1 MNFNLNK
8 ESHNFFIKLLASDF
22 SNFTLK
28 IKNSNIFYKNI
39 ENDVLF
45 INKINKIE
53 YFYDIK
59 NLKNI
64 LLADNEIFNI
74 PYKIKIQDDLFK
86 KKIISKINLDIINLE
101 IENIF
106 NYSTAKKN
114 GLIKLIHNQNKS
126 EGNYKIEK
134 NFFNFNYLDKS
145 KDQNFKYN
153 GFISLK
159 PFFSEFSGDLNEM
172 NLVKLLNSKS
182 IIVQLLK
189 TGILNNE
196 NLNINSRIFAKQ
208 TNSLRDLV
216 NIVLNIKISDGLV
229 DINETKFSLE
239 DYADFKISDSLL
251 YTIDNNLI
259 LDAKIKVNIKDP
271 NEIFKNLQTPRNYRK
286 EVRKLAFNLSYNF
299 DQMTANIKN
308 IKIDDIAYNNVNK
321 ILREI
326 ILKDNNLQNRIYIK
340 NLLNQ
345 AIKSYAG

>member
-1 MNFNLNK
+1 M
-8 ESHNFFIKLLASDF
+8 
-22 SNFTLK
+22 
-28 IKNSNIFYKNI
+28 
-39 ENDVLF
+39 
-45 INKINKIE
+45 
-53 YFYDIK
+53 
-59 NLKNI
+59 
-64 LLADNEIFNI
+64 
-74 PYKIKIQDDLFK
+74 
-86 KKIISKINLDIINLE
+86 
-101 IENIF
+101 
-106 NYSTAKKN
+106 
-114 GLIKLIHNQNKS
+114 
-126 EGNYKIEK
+126 
-134 NFFNFNYLDKS
+134 DKS

-308 IKIDDIAYNNVNK
+308 IKIDDIV
-321 ILREI
+321 ITM
-326 ILKDNNLQNRIYIK
+326 
-340 NLLNQ
+340 
-345 AIKSYAG
+345 

>member
-1 MNFNLNK
+1 
-8 ESHNFFIKLLASDF
+8 
-22 SNFTLK
+22 
-28 IKNSNIFYKNI
+28 
-39 ENDVLF
+39 
-45 INKINKIE
+45 
-53 YFYDIK
+53 
-59 NLKNI
+59 
-64 LLADNEIFNI
+64 
-74 PYKIKIQDDLFK
+74 
-86 KKIISKINLDIINLE
+86 
-101 IENIF
+101 
-106 NYSTAKKN
+106 
-114 GLIKLIHNQNKS
+114 
-126 EGNYKIEK
+126 
-134 NFFNFNYLDKS
+134 
-145 KDQNFKYN
+145 
-153 GFISLK
+153 
-159 PFFSEFSGDLNEM
+159 M

-308 IKIDDIAYNNVNK
+308 IKIDDIVYNNVNK

>member
-1 MNFNLNK
+1 MK
-8 ESHNFFIKLLASDF
+8 
-22 SNFTLK
+22 SNFLLLRMK
-28 IKNSNIFYKNI
+28 GKVFPNSPT
-39 ENDVLF
+39 VTS
-45 INKINKIE
+45 
-53 YFYDIK
+53 
-59 NLKNI
+59 I
-64 LLADNEIFNI
+64 L
-74 PYKIKIQDDLFK
+74 
-86 KKIISKINLDIINLE
+86 
-101 IENIF
+101 
-106 NYSTAKKN
+106 
-114 GLIKLIHNQNKS
+114 
-126 EGNYKIEK
+126 
-134 NFFNFNYLDKS
+134 
-145 KDQNFKYN
+145 
-153 GFISLK
+153 
-159 PFFSEFSGDLNEM
+159 
-172 NLVKLLNSKS
+172 
-182 IIVQLLK
+182 
-189 TGILNNE
+189 E

-259 LDAKIKVNIKDP
+259 LDSKIKVNIKDP